1 MPSFVNPIH
10 TNANA
15 LNSGT
20 KNEVKDTKNAPKSAS
35 KDFNKILNQKISKDK
50 TAPKENPN
58 ALKATPK
65 DAKEDAKELEK
76 TPTPHH
82 QHAQN
87 LAKDQQAPT
96 LKDLLNHKKTTASH
110 EAQHETHEPTLK
122 DLLNHKKTTASHEA
136 QHETHE
142 MHETNPKTP
151 NETLNKNE
159 KKPNGVASNA
169 HQANLTNK
177 NPLTPTNHA
186 NNAIKNPTAP
196 THNAK
201 EPKTLKDI
209 HALSQKHDLNASN
222 IQVGTPLEK
231 KETPLNASDQLALKT
246 TQTSINHTL
255 AKNDSKNT
263 ANLSSV
269 LQSLEK
275 KESHNKERTT
285 PPSNE
290 KKTPPLRE
298 ALQMNAIKRDKT
310 LSKKKPEKTPTKT
323 QTTAATPENAPKI
336 PLKTPP
342 LMPLIG
348 ANPPNDNAPTPLEK
362 EEKAKEVSEN
372 KEKTKESNNSAQS
385 AQNAQASDKTSENK
399 SAAPKETIKHF
410 TQQLKQEIQEYKP
423 PMSRISMDLF
433 PKELGKVEVTI
444 QKVGKNLKVSV
455 ISHNNSLQ
463 TFLDNQQDLKNSL
476 NALGFE
482 GVDLSFSQ
490 DSSKEQPKEPLRE
503 PFKEQESTPLKEN
516 ALKSYQENT
525 DNENK
530 ETSMQIT
537 LYA

>member
-1 MPSFVNPIH
+1 MPSPINPIH
-10 TNANA
+10 TNASTNA
-15 LNSGT
+15 STLINSGA
-20 KNEVKDTKNAPKSAS
+20 KNEDTKNAPKSAS
-35 KDFNKILNQKISKDK
+35 KDFSKILNQKISKDK

-65 DAKEDAKELEK
+65 NSKENAKGDAKELEK
-76 TPTPHH
+76 TPTLQP
-82 QHAQN
+82 QHAQDF
-87 LAKDQQAPT
+87 AKDQQAPT
-96 LKDLLNHKKTTASH
+96 LKDWLNHQKTTASH
-110 EAQHETHEPTLK
+110 EAQHETHK
-122 DLLNHKKTTASHEA
+122 N
-136 QHETHE
+136 
-142 MHETNPKTP
+142 HETNPKTP

-159 KKPNGVASNA
+159 KKPNEVASSA
-169 HQANLTNK
+169 HQASLTNK

-186 NNAIKNPTAP
+186 NNANKNPTAP

-201 EPKTLKDI
+201 DPKTLKDI

-255 AKNDSKNT
+255 AKNDTKNT

-275 KESHNKERTT
+275 KESQNKERTT
-285 PPSNE
+285 PPHNE

-323 QTTAATPENAPKI
+323 QTTAPSATPENAPKI

-348 ANPPNDNAPTPLEK
+348 ANPPNNNAPTPLEK
-362 EEKAKEVSEN
+362 EEKTKEVSEN
-372 KEKTKESNNSAQS
+372 KEKTKESTNSAQS

>member
-1 MPSFVNPIH
+1 MPSPVNPIH

-15 LNSGT
+15 LNSGA
-20 KNEVKDTKNAPKSAS
+20 KNEVKDTKNAPKSTS
-35 KDFNKILNQKISKDK
+35 KDFSKILNQKISKDK

-58 ALKATPK
+58 ALKTTPK
-65 DAKEDAKELEK
+65 NSKEGAKEDAKTLEK
-76 TPTPHH
+76 TPTLHP

-87 LAKDQQAPT
+87 PAKDQQAPT
-96 LKDLLNHKKTTASH
+96 LKDWLNHQKTTAPH
-110 EAQHETHEPTLK
+110 ETQHETHEA
-122 DLLNHKKTTASHEA
+122 N
-136 QHETHE
+136 
-142 MHETNPKTP
+142 ETNPKTP
-151 NETLNKNE
+151 NETLNKNG

-169 HQANLTNK
+169 HQTSLTNK

-201 EPKTLKDI
+201 DPKTLKDI
-209 HALSQKHDLNASN
+209 QTLSQKHDLNANN
-222 IQVGTPLEK
+222 IQATTTPENK
-231 KETPLNASDQLALKT
+231 TPLNASDQLALKT

-255 AKNDSKNT
+255 AKNDAKNT

-275 KESHNKERTT
+275 KESPNKEHTT
-285 PPSNE
+285 PPNNE
-290 KKTPPLRE
+290 KKTPPLKE

-310 LSKKKPEKTPTKT
+310 LSKKKPEKTPTKA
-323 QTTAATPENAPKI
+323 QTTAPSIAPENAPKI

-348 ANPPNDNAPTPLEK
+348 ANPPLNDNAPTPLEK
-362 EEKAKEVSEN
+362 EEKTKEASDN
-372 KEKTKESNNSAQS
+372 KEKTKESSNS
-385 AQNAQASDKTSENK
+385 AQNAQNTQASDKTSENK
-399 SAAPKETIKHF
+399 STAPKETIKHF

-433 PKELGKVEVTI
+433 PKELGKVEVII

-490 DSSKEQPKEPLRE
+490 DSSKEQPKEQLRE
-503 PFKEQESTPLKEN
+503 LFKEQESTPLKEN

-525 DNENK
+525 DHENQ

-537 LYA
+537 LYAWF

>member
-1 MPSFVNPIH
+1 MPSPINPIH
-10 TNANA
+10 TNASANA
-15 LNSGT
+15 NANTSTLINSGA
-20 KNEVKDTKNAPKSAS
+20 KNEDTKNAPKSAS
-35 KDFNKILNQKISKDK
+35 KDFSKILNQKISKDK

-58 ALKATPK
+58 ALKATTK
-65 DAKEDAKELEK
+65 DAKEDAKALEK
-76 TPTPHH
+76 TPTLPY

-87 LAKDQQAPT
+87 PAKDQQAPT
-96 LKDLLNHKKTTASH
+96 LKDWLNHKKTTASH
-110 EAQHETHEPTLK
+110 EAQHE
-122 DLLNHKKTTASHEA
+122 N
-136 QHETHE
+136 
-142 MHETNPKTP
+142 HETNPKTP

-159 KKPNGVASNA
+159 KKPNGVTSND
-169 HQANLTNK
+169 HQTNLTNK

-186 NNAIKNPTAP
+186 NHAIKNPTAP

-201 EPKTLKDI
+201 ESKTLKDI
-209 HALSQKHDLNASN
+209 QTLSQKHDLNASN
-222 IQVGTPLEK
+222 IQATAPLEK
-231 KETPLNASDQLALKT
+231 KETPLNAGDQLALKT

-255 AKNDSKNT
+255 AKNDAKNT

-275 KESHNKERTT
+275 KDPHNKDHAT
-285 PPSNE
+285 PPNNE
-290 KKTPPLRE
+290 KKTPPLKE

-310 LSKKKPEKTPTKT
+310 LSKKKPEKTPTKA
-323 QTTAATPENAPKI
+323 QTTAPSIAPENAPKI

-348 ANPPNDNAPTPLEK
+348 ANPPPSDNAPTPLEK
-362 EEKAKEVSEN
+362 EETTKEASDN

-399 SAAPKETIKHF
+399 SVTPKETIKHF

-433 PKELGKVEVTI
+433 PKELGKVEVII

-490 DSSKEQPKEPLRE
+490 DSSKEQPKEPFKE
-503 PFKEQESTPLKEN
+503 PFKEQELTPLKEN

-525 DNENK
+525 DHENQ

>member
-1 MPSFVNPIH
+1 MPSPINPIH

-15 LNSGT
+15 NASTLINSGA
-20 KNEVKDTKNAPKSAS
+20 KNEDTKNAPKSAS
-35 KDFNKILNQKISKDK
+35 KDFSKILNQKISKDK

-65 DAKEDAKELEK
+65 DAKEGAKEDAKALEK
-76 TPTPHH
+76 TPTPHV
-82 QHAQN
+82 QTPKEI
-87 LAKDQQAPT
+87 AKNQQAPT

-110 EAQHETHEPTLK
+110 EAQHE
-122 DLLNHKKTTASHEA
+122 N
-136 QHETHE
+136 
-142 MHETNPKTP
+142 HETNPKTP

-159 KKPNGVASNA
+159 KKPNGVTSSA
-169 HQANLTNK
+169 HQTNLTHK
-177 NPLTPTNHA
+177 NPLTHANHA
-186 NNAIKNPTAP
+186 NNANKNPTTP

-201 EPKTLKDI
+201 ESKTLKDI
-209 HALSQKHDLNASN
+209 QTLSQKHDLNASN
-222 IQVGTPLEK
+222 IQVTAPLEK

-246 TQTSINHTL
+246 TQAPINHTL
-255 AKNDSKNT
+255 AKNDAKNT

-275 KESHNKERTT
+275 KDPHNKEHAT
-285 PPSNE
+285 PPNNE

-310 LSKKKPEKTPTKT
+310 LSKKKSEKTPTKA
-323 QTTAATPENAPKI
+323 QTTAPSIAPENAPKI

-348 ANPPNDNAPTPLEK
+348 ANPPNDNAPTLLEK
-362 EEKAKEVSEN
+362 EETTKEASDN

-385 AQNAQASDKTSENK
+385 AQNTQSSDKTSENK
-399 SAAPKETIKHF
+399 STAPKETIKHF

-433 PKELGKVEVTI
+433 PKELGKVEVVI

-490 DSSKEQPKEPLRE
+490 DSSKEQEKEPFKE
-503 PFKEQESTPLKEN
+503 PFKEQELTPLKEN

>member
-10 TNANA
+10 TNASTNANANTNA
-15 LNSGT
+15 LINSGA
-20 KNEVKDTKNAPKSAS
+20 KNEIKDTKNAPKSAS
-35 KDFNKILNQKISKDK
+35 KDFSKILNQKISKDK
-50 TAPKENPN
+50 TAPKENPS

-96 LKDLLNHKKTTASH
+96 LKDWLNHQKTTAKH
-110 EAQHETHEPTLK
+110 EAQHETHEA
-122 DLLNHKKTTASHEA
+122 N
-136 QHETHE
+136 
-142 MHETNPKTP
+142 ETNPKTP

-159 KKPNGVASNA
+159 KKPNEVTSNA
-169 HQANLTNK
+169 HQTNLPNK

-186 NNAIKNPTAP
+186 NNANTTQKPTTQ

-201 EPKTLKDI
+201 ESKTLKDI
-209 HALSQKHDLNASN
+209 QTLSQKHDLNASN
-222 IQVGTPLEK
+222 IQAATTPENK
-231 KETPLNASDQLALKT
+231 NPLNASDQLALKT
-246 TQTSINHTL
+246 TQTPINHTL
-255 AKNDSKNT
+255 AKNGTKNT

-275 KESHNKERTT
+275 KESHNKEHANPTN
-285 PPSNE
+285 NE

-323 QTTAATPENAPKI
+323 QTTAATPENALKI

-372 KEKTKESNNSAQS
+372 KEKTKESTNSAQS
-385 AQNAQASDKTSENK
+385 TQNAQASDKASENK

-490 DSSKEQPKEPLRE
+490 DSSKEQPKEQLRE

>member
-1 MPSFVNPIH
+1 MPSPINPIH

-15 LNSGT
+15 SALNSGA
-20 KNEVKDTKNAPKSAS
+20 KNEYTKNAPKSAS
-35 KDFNKILNQKISKDK
+35 KDFSKILNQKISKDK
-50 TAPKENPN
+50 TAPKENPS

-65 DAKEDAKELEK
+65 NAKEGAKELEK

-87 LAKDQQAPT
+87 LAKDQQVPT

-110 EAQHETHEPTLK
+110 EAQHEI
-122 DLLNHKKTTASHEA
+122 HKN
-136 QHETHE
+136 
-142 MHETNPKTP
+142 HETNPKTP

-159 KKPNGVASNA
+159 KKPNGVISNA
-169 HQANLTNK
+169 HQTNLPNK
-177 NPLTPTNHA
+177 NPLTPTNH
-186 NNAIKNPTAP
+186 AIKNPTAP

-209 HALSQKHDLNASN
+209 QTLSQKHDLNASN
-222 IQVGTPLEK
+222 IQATTPLEK
-231 KETPLNASDQLALKT
+231 KETPLRTSDQLALKT

-255 AKNDSKNT
+255 KKNDAKNT

-275 KESHNKERTT
+275 KESHNKERAT

-298 ALQMNAIKRDKT
+298 ALPMNAIKRDKT
-310 LSKKKPEKTPTKT
+310 LSKKKPEKTPIHAKA
-323 QTTAATPENAPKI
+323 QTTAPSIAPENAPKI

-348 ANPPNDNAPTPLEK
+348 ANPPNDNAPTLLEK
-362 EEKAKEVSEN
+362 EEKTKEASEN
-372 KEKTKESNNSAQS
+372 KEKAKESNNSAQS
-385 AQNAQASDKTSENK
+385 AQNAQSSDKASDK

-433 PKELGKVEVTI
+433 PKELGKVEVII

-476 NALGFE
+476 NALGFD

-490 DSSKEQPKEPLRE
+490 DSSKEQPKEQLRE
-503 PFKEQESTPLKEN
+503 SFKEQELTPLKEN

>member
-1 MPSFVNPIH
+1 MPSPINPIH

-15 LNSGT
+15 NTNALINSGA

-35 KDFNKILNQKISKDK
+35 KDFSKILNQKISKDK
-50 TAPKENPN
+50 TAPKENPS
-58 ALKATPK
+58 ALKAAPK

-96 LKDLLNHKKTTASH
+96 LKDLLNHKKTTVSH
-110 EAQHETHEPTLK
+110 EAQHEI
-122 DLLNHKKTTASHEA
+122 HKN
-136 QHETHE
+136 
-142 MHETNPKTP
+142 HETNPKTP

-159 KKPNGVASNA
+159 KKPNGVASSA

-186 NNAIKNPTAP
+186 IKNPTAP

-201 EPKTLKDI
+201 DPKTLKDI
-209 HALSQKHDLNASN
+209 HALSQKHDLNTSN

-275 KESHNKERTT
+275 KESQDKERAT

-323 QTTAATPENAPKI
+323 ETTTQAATPENAPKI

-362 EEKAKEVSEN
+362 EEKTKEVSEN
-372 KEKTKESNNSAQS
+372 KEKTKESTNSAQN
-385 AQNAQASDKTSENK
+385 AQNAQASDKASENK
-399 SAAPKETIKHF
+399 SVTPKETIKHF

-490 DSSKEQPKEPLRE
+490 DSSKEQPKEQLRE
-503 PFKEQESTPLKEN
+503 SFKEQESTPLKEN

>member
-1 MPSFVNPIH
+1 MPSPVNPIH
-10 TNANA
+10 TNASANA
-15 LNSGT
+15 STLINSGA
-20 KNEVKDTKNAPKSAS
+20 KNEGTKNAPKSAS
-35 KDFNKILNQKISKDK
+35 KDFSKILNQKISKDK

-65 DAKEDAKELEK
+65 NSKEGAKEDAKTLEK
-76 TPTPHH
+76 TPTLPH

-110 EAQHETHEPTLK
+110 EAQHETHE
-122 DLLNHKKTTASHEA
+122 N
-136 QHETHE
+136 
-142 MHETNPKTP
+142 HETNPKTP

-169 HQANLTNK
+169 HQTNLTNK

-186 NNAIKNPTAP
+186 NHAIKNPTAP

-209 HALSQKHDLNASN
+209 HVLSQKHDLNASN
-222 IQVGTPLEK
+222 IQVTTPLEK
-231 KETPLNASDQLALKT
+231 KETPLKASNQLALKT
-246 TQTSINHTL
+246 TQTPINHTL

-275 KESHNKERTT
+275 KESHNKEHAN
-285 PPSNE
+285 PPHNE
-290 KKTPPLRE
+290 KKTPPLKE
-298 ALQMNAIKRDKT
+298 ALPMNAIKRDKT
-310 LSKKKPEKTPTKT
+310 LSKKKSEKTPTKA
-323 QTTAATPENAPKI
+323 QTTAQAATPENAPKI

-348 ANPPNDNAPTPLEK
+348 ANPPSDNAPTPLEK
-362 EEKAKEVSEN
+362 EEKAKEASDN
-372 KEKTKESNNSAQS
+372 KEKTKESNNSTQS

-399 SAAPKETIKHF
+399 SVTPKETIKHF

-433 PKELGKVEVTI
+433 PKELGKVEVII

-503 PFKEQESTPLKEN
+503 LFKEQESSPLKEN

-525 DNENK
+525 DHENQ

>member
-1 MPSFVNPIH
+1 MPSPINPIH
-10 TNANA
+10 TNASA
-15 LNSGT
+15 LNSGA
-20 KNEVKDTKNAPKSAS
+20 KKEDTKNAPKSAS
-35 KDFNKILNQKISKDK
+35 KDFSKILNQKISKDK
-50 TAPKENPN
+50 TAPKESPDPN

-65 DAKEDAKELEK
+65 DAKEDAKALEK
-76 TPTPHH
+76 TPTLQPP
-82 QHAQN
+82 HAQN
-87 LAKDQQAPT
+87 LSKDQQAPT
-96 LKDLLNHKKTTASH
+96 LKDWLNHQKTTASH
-110 EAQHETHEPTLK
+110 EAQHETHET
-122 DLLNHKKTTASHEA
+122 N
-136 QHETHE
+136 
-142 MHETNPKTP
+142 ETNPKTP

-159 KKPNGVASNA
+159 KKPNGVTSNTHQTNLAS
-169 HQANLTNK
+169 K
-177 NPLTPTNHA
+177 NPITPNHA
-186 NNAIKNPTAP
+186 NNANKTLTTP

-201 EPKTLKDI
+201 ESKTLKDI
-209 HALSQKHDLNASN
+209 QTLSQKHDLNASN
-222 IQVGTPLEK
+222 IQAATTPENK
-231 KETPLNASDQLALKT
+231 NPLNASDHLALKT
-246 TQTSINHTL
+246 TQTPTNHTL
-255 AKNDSKNT
+255 AKNDAKNT

-275 KESHNKERTT
+275 KESHNKEHAN
-285 PPSNE
+285 PSHNE
-290 KKTPPLRE
+290 KKTPPLKE

-323 QTTAATPENAPKI
+323 QTTAPSIAPENAPKI

-348 ANPPNDNAPTPLEK
+348 ANPPPNDNIPTPLEK
-362 EEKAKEVSEN
+362 EETTKEVSDNKEKAKE
-372 KEKTKESNNSAQS
+372 TNNSAQS
-385 AQNAQASDKTSENK
+385 VQNAQASDKTSDNK
-399 SAAPKETIKHF
+399 SVTPKETIKHF

-433 PKELGKVEVTI
+433 PKELGKVEVII

-490 DSSKEQPKEPLRE
+490 DSSKEQPKEQLRE
-503 PFKEQESTPLKEN
+503 LFKEQESSPLKEN

-525 DNENK
+525 DHENQ

>member
-1 MPSFVNPIH
+1 MPSPVNPIH

-15 LNSGT
+15 LNSGA

-35 KDFNKILNQKISKDK
+35 KDFSKILNQKISKDK
-50 TAPKENPN
+50 TASKENPS
-58 ALKATPK
+58 ALKDAPK
-65 DAKEDAKELEK
+65 DAKALEK
-76 TPTPHH
+76 TPTPPH

-87 LAKDQQAPT
+87 PAKDQQAPT
-96 LKDLLNHKKTTASH
+96 LKDWLNHKTAPHKSQH
-110 EAQHETHEPTLK
+110 EAQHETHEI
-122 DLLNHKKTTASHEA
+122 
-136 QHETHE
+136 
-142 MHETNPKTP
+142 HETNPKTP

-159 KKPNGVASNA
+159 KKPNGVTSNA
-169 HQANLTNK
+169 HQANLTHK

-186 NNAIKNPTAP
+186 NNAIKTPTTP
-196 THNAK
+196 THSAK

-209 HALSQKHDLNASN
+209 QTLSQKHDLNASN
-222 IQVGTPLEK
+222 IQATAPLEK

-255 AKNDSKNT
+255 AKNDAKNT

-275 KESHNKERTT
+275 KESHNKEHAT

-298 ALQMNAIKRDKT
+298 ALPMNAIKRDKT

-323 QTTAATPENAPKI
+323 QTTAQATTPENAPKI

-348 ANPPNDNAPTPLEK
+348 ANPPNDNAPTLLEK
-362 EEKAKEVSEN
+362 EEKTKEVSDN
-372 KEKTKESNNSAQS
+372 KEKTKESTNSAQS
-385 AQNAQASDKTSENK
+385 AQNAQASDKASENK
-399 SAAPKETIKHF
+399 SVTPKETIKHF

-433 PKELGKVEVTI
+433 PKELGKVEVII

-503 PFKEQESTPLKEN
+503 PFKEQELTPLKEN

-525 DNENK
+525 DNENQ

>member
-1 MPSFVNPIH
+1 MPSPINPIH
-10 TNANA
+10 TNASANA
-15 LNSGT
+15 LNGGA
-20 KNEVKDTKNAPKSAS
+20 KNEDTKNAPKSAS
-35 KDFNKILNQKISKDK
+35 KNFSKILNQKISKDK
-50 TAPKENPN
+50 TAPKENPS

-65 DAKEDAKELEK
+65 DAKEDAKALEK
-76 TPTPHH
+76 TPTPHP

-110 EAQHETHEPTLK
+110 EAQNETHK
-122 DLLNHKKTTASHEA
+122 N
-136 QHETHE
+136 
-142 MHETNPKTP
+142 HETNPKTP

-159 KKPNGVASNA
+159 KKPNGVASSA
-169 HQANLTNK
+169 HQANLTHK
-177 NPLTPTNHA
+177 NPLTPTNHT
-186 NNAIKNPTAP
+186 IKNPTAP

-201 EPKTLKDI
+201 DPKTLKDI
-209 HALSQKHDLNASN
+209 QTLSQKHDLNASN

-231 KETPLNASDQLALKT
+231 KETPLNTSDQLALKT

-255 AKNDSKNT
+255 AKNDAKNT

-275 KESHNKERTT
+275 KESHNKEHAT

-310 LSKKKPEKTPTKT
+310 LSKKKPEKTPIHAKT
-323 QTTAATPENAPKI
+323 QTTSPSATPKNAPKI
-336 PLKTPP
+336 LLKTPP

-362 EEKAKEVSEN
+362 EEKTKEASEN
-372 KEKTKESNNSAQS
+372 KEKTKESTNSTQN

-399 SAAPKETIKHF
+399 SATPKETIKHF

-433 PKELGKVEVTI
+433 PKELGKVEVII

-503 PFKEQESTPLKEN
+503 PFKEQELTPLKEN

-525 DNENK
+525 DNENQ
-530 ETSMQIT
+530 ETIMQIT

>member
-1 MPSFVNPIH
+1 MPSPVNPIH

-15 LNSGT
+15 LNSGA
-20 KNEVKDTKNAPKSAS
+20 KKEDTKNAPKSAS
-35 KDFNKILNQKISKDK
+35 KDFSKILNQKISKDK

-65 DAKEDAKELEK
+65 NSKEGAKEDAKKLEK
-76 TPTPHH
+76 TPTLQP

-87 LAKDQQAPT
+87 PAKDQQAPT
-96 LKDLLNHKKTTASH
+96 LKDWLNHKKTTAPH
-110 EAQHETHEPTLK
+110 ETQHETHEA
-122 DLLNHKKTTASHEA
+122 N
-136 QHETHE
+136 
-142 MHETNPKTP
+142 ETNPKTP

-159 KKPNGVASNA
+159 KKPNGVTSNDHQTNLAS
-169 HQANLTNK
+169 K
-177 NPLTPTNHA
+177 NPLTPTNHTLA
-186 NNAIKNPTAP
+186 KNDAKNTTTP

-201 EPKTLKDI
+201 DPKTLKDI
-209 HALSQKHDLNASN
+209 QTLSQKHDLNASN
-222 IQVGTPLEK
+222 IQATTTPENK
-231 KETPLNASDQLALKT
+231 TPLNASDHLALKT
-246 TQTSINHTL
+246 TQVPINHTL
-255 AKNDSKNT
+255 AKNDAKNT

-275 KESHNKERTT
+275 KDPLSKEHTT
-285 PPSNE
+285 PQNNE
-290 KKTPPLRE
+290 KKTPPLKE

-310 LSKKKPEKTPTKT
+310 LSKKKSEKTPTKA
-323 QTTAATPENAPKI
+323 QTTAPSATPENAPKI

-348 ANPPNDNAPTPLEK
+348 ANPPNDNPPTPLEK
-362 EEKAKEVSEN
+362 EETTKEASDN
-372 KEKTKESNNSAQS
+372 KEKTKETSNSAQS
-385 AQNAQASDKTSENK
+385 AQNTQASDKTSENK
-399 SAAPKETIKHF
+399 SVTPKETIKHF

-433 PKELGKVEVTI
+433 PKELGKVEVII

-490 DSSKEQPKEPLRE
+490 DSSKEQPKEQLRE
-503 PFKEQESTPLKEN
+503 LFKEQESSPLKEN

-525 DNENK
+525 DHENK

>member
-1 MPSFVNPIH
+1 MPSPVNPIH

-15 LNSGT
+15 LNSGA
-20 KNEVKDTKNAPKSAS
+20 KNEVKDAKNAPKSAS
-35 KDFNKILNQKISKDK
+35 KDFSKILNQKISKDK

-65 DAKEDAKELEK
+65 NSKEGAKEDAKTLK
-76 TPTPHH
+76 TPTLPH

-87 LAKDQQAPT
+87 PAKDQQAPT
-96 LKDLLNHKKTTASH
+96 LKDWLNHQKTTAPH
-110 EAQHETHEPTLK
+110 ETQHETHEA
-122 DLLNHKKTTASHEA
+122 N
-136 QHETHE
+136 
-142 MHETNPKTP
+142 ETNPKTP

-159 KKPNGVASNA
+159 KKPNEVTSNA
-169 HQANLTNK
+169 HQTNLTNK

-196 THNAK
+196 TDTKK

-209 HALSQKHDLNASN
+209 QTLSQKHDLNASN
-222 IQVGTPLEK
+222 IQAATTPENK
-231 KETPLNASDQLALKT
+231 TPLNASDHLALKT
-246 TQTSINHTL
+246 TQTPTNHTL
-255 AKNDSKNT
+255 AKNDAKNT

-275 KESHNKERTT
+275 KESHNKEHAN
-285 PPSNE
+285 PLNNE
-290 KKTPPLRE
+290 KKTPPLKE

-310 LSKKKPEKTPTKT
+310 LSKKKSEKTPIHAKA
-323 QTTAATPENAPKI
+323 QTTAPSITPENAPKI

-348 ANPPNDNAPTPLEK
+348 ANPPPNDNIPTPLEK
-362 EEKAKEVSEN
+362 EEKTKEISDN
-372 KEKTKESNNSAQS
+372 KEKTKESSNSAQS
-385 AQNAQASDKTSENK
+385 TQNAQASDKTSENK
-399 SAAPKETIKHF
+399 SVTPKETIKHF

-433 PKELGKVEVTI
+433 PKELGKVEVII

-490 DSSKEQPKEPLRE
+490 DSSKEQPKEQLRE
-503 PFKEQESTPLKEN
+503 LFKEQELTSLKEN

-525 DNENK
+525 DNEHK

>member
-1 MPSFVNPIH
+1 MPSPINPIH
-10 TNANA
+10 TNASANA
-15 LNSGT
+15 NASINSGA
-20 KNEVKDTKNAPKSAS
+20 KNEDTKNPPKSAS
-35 KDFNKILNQKISKDK
+35 KDFSKILNQKISKDK
-50 TAPKENPN
+50 TAPKENPS

-65 DAKEDAKELEK
+65 DAKEGAKENAKELEK
-76 TPTPHH
+76 TPTLQP

-110 EAQHETHEPTLK
+110 EAQHEI
-122 DLLNHKKTTASHEA
+122 HKN
-136 QHETHE
+136 
-142 MHETNPKTP
+142 HETNPKTP

-159 KKPNGVASNA
+159 KKPNGVISSA
-169 HQANLTNK
+169 HQTSLTNK
-177 NPLTPTNHA
+177 NPLPPTNHT

-201 EPKTLKDI
+201 DPKTLKDI
-209 HALSQKHDLNASN
+209 QTLSQKHDLNASN
-222 IQVGTPLEK
+222 IQATTPLEK
-231 KETPLNASDQLALKT
+231 KETPLNASDQLVLKT
-246 TQTSINHTL
+246 TQTPINHTL
-255 AKNDSKNT
+255 KKNDAKNT

-275 KESHNKERTT
+275 KESHHKEHAT

-323 QTTAATPENAPKI
+323 QTTAQAVTPENPPKI

-348 ANPPNDNAPTPLEK
+348 ANPPNDNAPTLLEK
-362 EEKAKEVSEN
+362 EEKTKEASEN
-372 KEKTKESNNSAQS
+372 KEKTKESTNSTQS
-385 AQNAQASDKTSENK
+385 AQNAQSSDKTSENK

-423 PMSRISMDLF
+423 PTSRISMDLF

-476 NALGFE
+476 NALGFD

-490 DSSKEQPKEPLRE
+490 DSSKEQPKEQLRE
-503 PFKEQESTPLKEN
+503 PFKEQELTPLKEN

-525 DNENK
+525 DNENQ

>member
-1 MPSFVNPIH
+1 MPSPVNPLH

-15 LNSGT
+15 LNSGV
-20 KNEVKDTKNAPKSAS
+20 KNEVKDAKNAPKSAS
-35 KDFNKILNQKISKDK
+35 KDFSKILNQKISKDK
-50 TAPKENPN
+50 TAPKESPNPN
-58 ALKATPK
+58 ALKATPQ
-65 DAKEDAKELEK
+65 DAKENAKALEK
-76 TPTPHH
+76 TPTLPH
-82 QHAQN
+82 QHAQK

-110 EAQHETHEPTLK
+110 EAQHETH
-122 DLLNHKKTTASHEA
+122 DI
-136 QHETHE
+136 
-142 MHETNPKTP
+142 HETNPKTP
-151 NETLNKNE
+151 NETLSKNE
-159 KKPNGVASNA
+159 KKPNEVASNA
-169 HQANLTNK
+169 HQTNLPNK
-177 NPLTPTNHA
+177 NPITPNHA
-186 NNAIKNPTAP
+186 NNANKTPTTP

-209 HALSQKHDLNASN
+209 QTLSQKHDLNASN
-222 IQVGTPLEK
+222 IQAATTPENK
-231 KETPLNASDQLALKT
+231 NPLNASDQLALKT
-246 TQTSINHTL
+246 TQTPTNHTL
-255 AKNDSKNT
+255 AKNDAKNT

-269 LQSLEK
+269 LQSLE
-275 KESHNKERTT
+275 NKEPQNKEHAN
-285 PPSNE
+285 PPNNE
-290 KKTPPLRE
+290 KKTPPLKE

-310 LSKKKPEKTPTKT
+310 LSKKKSEKTPTKA
-323 QTTAATPENAPKI
+323 QTTAPSIAPENAPKI
-336 PLKTPP
+336 PFKTPP

-348 ANPPNDNAPTPLEK
+348 ANPPPNDNTPTLLEK
-362 EEKAKEVSEN
+362 EETTKEASDN
-372 KEKTKESNNSAQS
+372 KEKTKETNNSAQN
-385 AQNAQASDKTSENK
+385 AQNTQASDKTSENK
-399 SAAPKETIKHF
+399 SIAPKETIKHF

-423 PMSRISMDLF
+423 PMSKISMDLF

-490 DSSKEQPKEPLRE
+490 DSSKEQQAPKDQPKE
-503 PFKEQESTPLKEN
+503 PFKEQELTPLKEN

-525 DNENK
+525 DHENQ

>member
-1 MPSFVNPIH
+1 MPSLVNPIH

-15 LNSGT
+15 LNGGA

-35 KDFNKILNQKISKDK
+35 KDFSKILNQKISKDK

-58 ALKATPK
+58 ALKATPQ
-65 DAKEDAKELEK
+65 DAKENAKENAKKLEK
-76 TPTPHH
+76 TPTLPH

-96 LKDLLNHKKTTASH
+96 LKDWLNHQKTTASH
-110 EAQHETHEPTLK
+110 EVQHEK
-122 DLLNHKKTTASHEA
+122 N
-136 QHETHE
+136 
-142 MHETNPKTP
+142 HETNPKTP

-159 KKPNGVASNA
+159 KKPNGVTSNA
-169 HQANLTNK
+169 HQTNLTNK

-186 NNAIKNPTAP
+186 NNAIKNPTTP

-209 HALSQKHDLNASN
+209 QALSQKHDLNASN
-222 IQVGTPLEK
+222 IQAATTPENK
-231 KETPLNASDQLALKT
+231 TPLNASDHLTLKT
-246 TQTSINHTL
+246 TQTPTNHTL
-255 AKNDSKNT
+255 AKNDAKNT

-275 KESHNKERTT
+275 KEPQNKEHAT
-285 PPSNE
+285 PQNNE
-290 KKTPPLRE
+290 KKTPPLKE

-323 QTTAATPENAPKI
+323 QTTAPSIAPENAPKI
-336 PLKTPP
+336 SLKTPP

-348 ANPPNDNAPTPLEK
+348 ANPPDNIPTPLEK
-362 EEKAKEVSEN
+362 EETAKEASDN
-372 KEKTKESNNSAQS
+372 KEKTKETSNSAQS

-399 SAAPKETIKHF
+399 STAPKETIKHF

-433 PKELGKVEVTI
+433 PKELGKVEVII

-490 DSSKEQPKEPLRE
+490 DSSKEQPKEQLRE
-503 PFKEQESTPLKEN
+503 LFKEQESTPLKEN

-525 DNENK
+525 DNDNK

>member
-1 MPSFVNPIH
+1 MPSPINPIH
-10 TNANA
+10 TNASANA
-15 LNSGT
+15 SANANANASTLINSGA
-20 KNEVKDTKNAPKSAS
+20 KNEDTKNAPKSAS
-35 KDFNKILNQKISKDK
+35 KDFSKILNQKISKDK

-58 ALKATPK
+58 ALKATPQ
-65 DAKEDAKELEK
+65 DAKENAKTLEK
-76 TPTPHH
+76 TPTP
-82 QHAQN
+82 QPPHAQN
-87 LAKDQQAPT
+87 PAKDQQAPT
-96 LKDLLNHKKTTASH
+96 LKDWLNLKTTAPH
-110 EAQHETHEPTLK
+110 ETQHETHEA
-122 DLLNHKKTTASHEA
+122 N
-136 QHETHE
+136 
-142 MHETNPKTP
+142 ETNPKTP

-159 KKPNGVASNA
+159 KKPNEVISNA
-169 HQANLTNK
+169 HQTNLTNK
-177 NPLTPTNHA
+177 NPITPTNHA
-186 NNAIKNPTAP
+186 NNANKNPTAP

-201 EPKTLKDI
+201 ESKTLKDI
-209 HALSQKHDLNASN
+209 QTLSQKHDLNASN
-222 IQVGTPLEK
+222 IQATTTPENK
-231 KETPLNASDQLALKT
+231 TPLNASDHLALKT
-246 TQTSINHTL
+246 TQTPTNHTL
-255 AKNDSKNT
+255 AKNDAKNT

-275 KESHNKERTT
+275 KDPHNKERTT
-285 PPSNE
+285 PSHNE
-290 KKTPPLRE
+290 KKTPPLKE

-310 LSKKKPEKTPTKT
+310 LSKKKSEKTPTKA
-323 QTTAATPENAPKI
+323 QTTAQAATPENAPKI

-348 ANPPNDNAPTPLEK
+348 ANPPNDNIPTPLEK
-362 EEKAKEVSEN
+362 EETTKEASDN
-372 KEKTKESNNSAQS
+372 KEKTKETSNSAQS

-399 SAAPKETIKHF
+399 STAPKETIKHF

-433 PKELGKVEVTI
+433 PKELGKVEVII

-490 DSSKEQPKEPLRE
+490 DSSKEQPKEQLRE
-503 PFKEQESTPLKEN
+503 LFKEQESSPLKEN

>member
-1 MPSFVNPIH
+1 MPSPINPIH
-10 TNANA
+10 TNASANANA
-15 LNSGT
+15 LNGGA

-35 KDFNKILNQKISKDK
+35 KDFSKILNQKISKDK
-50 TAPKENPN
+50 TAPKEDPN

-65 DAKEDAKELEK
+65 DAKENAKALEK
-76 TPTPHH
+76 TPTLPH

-87 LAKDQQAPT
+87 PAKDQQAPT
-96 LKDLLNHKKTTASH
+96 LKDWLNHQKTTASH
-110 EAQHETHEPTLK
+110 ETQHETHE
-122 DLLNHKKTTASHEA
+122 
-136 QHETHE
+136 
-142 MHETNPKTP
+142 HETNPKTP

-159 KKPNGVASNA
+159 KKPNEALSNA
-169 HQANLTNK
+169 HQTNLPNK
-177 NPLTPTNHA
+177 NPITPTNRA
-186 NNAIKNPTAP
+186 NNANKTPTTP

-201 EPKTLKDI
+201 DPKTLKDI
-209 HALSQKHDLNASN
+209 QTLSQKHDLNANN
-222 IQVGTPLEK
+222 IQAATTPENK
-231 KETPLNASDQLALKT
+231 NPLNASDQLALKT
-246 TQTSINHTL
+246 TQTPTNHTL
-255 AKNDSKNT
+255 AKNDAKNT

-275 KESHNKERTT
+275 KEAQNKEHAN
-285 PPSNE
+285 PQNNE
-290 KKTPPLRE
+290 KKTPPLKE

-310 LSKKKPEKTPTKT
+310 LSKKKPEKTPIHAKT
-323 QTTAATPENAPKI
+323 QTTAPSATPENAPKI

-348 ANPPNDNAPTPLEK
+348 ANPPPNDNIPTPLEK
-362 EEKAKEVSEN
+362 EEKTKEASDN
-372 KEKTKESNNSAQS
+372 KEKTKESSNSAQS
-385 AQNAQASDKTSENK
+385 AQNTQASDKTSDNK
-399 SAAPKETIKHF
+399 SIAPKETIKHF

-433 PKELGKVEVTI
+433 PKELGKVEIII

-490 DSSKEQPKEPLRE
+490 DSSKEQPKEQLRE
-503 PFKEQESTPLKEN
+503 LFKEQESTPLKEN

-525 DNENK
+525 DHENQ

>member
-1 MPSFVNPIH
+1 MPSPVNPIH

-15 LNSGT
+15 LNSGA
-20 KNEVKDTKNAPKSAS
+20 KNEGTKNAPKNAS
-35 KDFNKILNQKISKDK
+35 KDFSKILNQKISKDK
-50 TAPKENPN
+50 TTPKESPNPN
-58 ALKATPK
+58 ALKATPQ
-65 DAKEDAKELEK
+65 DAKENAKALEK
-76 TPTPHH
+76 TLPH

-110 EAQHETHEPTLK
+110 EAQHETHEI
-122 DLLNHKKTTASHEA
+122 
-136 QHETHE
+136 
-142 MHETNPKTP
+142 HETNPKTP

-159 KKPNGVASNA
+159 KKPNGVTSNA
-169 HQANLTNK
+169 HQENSTHK

-186 NNAIKNPTAP
+186 NHANKNPTTP

-209 HALSQKHDLNASN
+209 QTLSQKHDLNANN
-222 IQVGTPLEK
+222 IQATTPLEK

-246 TQTSINHTL
+246 TQTPINHTL
-255 AKNDSKNT
+255 AKNDAKNT

-275 KESHNKERTT
+275 KDPHNKERAT
-285 PPSNE
+285 PPNNE
-290 KKTPPLRE
+290 KKTPPLKE
-298 ALQMNAIKRDKT
+298 ALPMNAIKRDKT
-310 LSKKKPEKTPTKT
+310 LSKKKSEKTPTKA
-323 QTTAATPENAPKI
+323 QTTAPSIAPENAPKI

-348 ANPPNDNAPTPLEK
+348 ANPPNDNSPTPLEK
-362 EEKAKEVSEN
+362 EEKTQEISEN
-372 KEKTKESNNSAQS
+372 KEKTKEASNSAQS

-399 SAAPKETIKHF
+399 STTPKETIKHF

-433 PKELGKVEVTI
+433 PKELGKVEVVI

-490 DSSKEQPKEPLRE
+490 DSSKEQEKEPFKE
-503 PFKEQESTPLKEN
+503 PFKEQELTPLKEN

-525 DNENK
+525 DHENQ

>member
-1 MPSFVNPIH
+1 MPSPINPIH

-15 LNSGT
+15 NALNSGA

-35 KDFNKILNQKISKDK
+35 KDFSKILNQKISKDK
-50 TAPKENPN
+50 TAPKENP
-58 ALKATPK
+58 LKATPK
-65 DAKEDAKELEK
+65 DTKENAKKDAKALEK
-76 TPTPHH
+76 TPTLQP

-87 LAKDQQAPT
+87 LAKNQQAPT
-96 LKDLLNHKKTTASH
+96 LKDLLNHKKTAISH
-110 EAQHETHEPTLK
+110 ESQRETHE
-122 DLLNHKKTTASHEA
+122 N
-136 QHETHE
+136 
-142 MHETNPKTP
+142 HETNPKTP

-159 KKPNGVASNA
+159 KKPNGVTSNA
-169 HQANLTNK
+169 HQTNLASK
-177 NPLTPTNHA
+177 NPITPNHA
-186 NNAIKNPTAP
+186 NNAIKTPLTP

-201 EPKTLKDI
+201 DPKTLKDI
-209 HALSQKHDLNASN
+209 QTLSQKHDLNASN
-222 IQVGTPLEK
+222 IQVVAPLEK
-231 KETPLNASDQLALKT
+231 KETPLNANDQLALKT
-246 TQTSINHTL
+246 TQTRINHAL
-255 AKNDSKNT
+255 AKNDAKNT

-275 KESHNKERTT
+275 KEPHNKERTT

-310 LSKKKPEKTPTKT
+310 LSKKKSEKTQTKT
-323 QTTAATPENAPKI
+323 QTTAPSIVPENAPKI

-342 LMPLIG
+342 LMPLTG
-348 ANPPNDNAPTPLEK
+348 ANPPPNDNIPTPPEK
-362 EEKAKEVSEN
+362 EETTKEVSDN
-372 KEKTKESNNSAQS
+372 KEKTKETSSSAQS
-385 AQNAQASDKTSENK
+385 TQNTQASDKTSDNK
-399 SAAPKETIKHF
+399 SIAPKETIKHF

-433 PKELGKVEVTI
+433 PKELGKVEVII

-482 GVDLSFSQ
+482 RVDLSFSQ
-490 DSSKEQPKEPLRE
+490 DSSKEQPKEQLRE
-503 PFKEQESTPLKEN
+503 LFKEQESNPLKEN

-525 DNENK
+525 DHENQ

>member
-1 MPSFVNPIH
+1 MPSPVNPIH

-15 LNSGT
+15 LNSGA
-20 KNEVKDTKNAPKSAS
+20 KNEVKDAKNAPKTAS
-35 KDFNKILNQKISKDK
+35 KDFSKILNQKISKDK

-65 DAKEDAKELEK
+65 NAKEDAKTLEK
-76 TPTPHH
+76 TPTLPH

-96 LKDLLNHKKTTASH
+96 LKDWLSHKKTTASH
-110 EAQHETHEPTLK
+110 EAQHETHE
-122 DLLNHKKTTASHEA
+122 
-136 QHETHE
+136 
-142 MHETNPKTP
+142 HETNPKTP

-159 KKPNGVASNA
+159 KKPNGVTSNA
-169 HQANLTNK
+169 HQANLPNK
-177 NPLTPTNHA
+177 NPITPTNRA
-186 NNAIKNPTAP
+186 NNAIKTSTTP

-201 EPKTLKDI
+201 DPKTLKDI
-209 HALSQKHDLNASN
+209 QTLSQKHDLNASN
-222 IQVGTPLEK
+222 IQATTTPENK
-231 KETPLNASDQLALKT
+231 NPLNASDQLALKT
-246 TQTSINHTL
+246 TQTPTNHTL
-255 AKNDSKNT
+255 AKNDAKNT

-275 KESHNKERTT
+275 KESPNKEHAT
-285 PPSNE
+285 PSHNE
-290 KKTPPLRE
+290 KKTPPLKE

-310 LSKKKPEKTPTKT
+310 LSKKKSEKTPTKA
-323 QTTAATPENAPKI
+323 QTTAPSIAPENALKI

-348 ANPPNDNAPTPLEK
+348 ANPPNDNIPTPLEK
-362 EEKAKEVSEN
+362 EETTKEASDN
-372 KEKTKESNNSAQS
+372 KEKTKETNNSAQS
-385 AQNAQASDKTSENK
+385 AQNTQASDKTSDNK
-399 SAAPKETIKHF
+399 SIAPKETIKHF

-433 PKELGKVEVTI
+433 PKELGKVEVII

-490 DSSKEQPKEPLRE
+490 DSSKEQPKEQLRE
-503 PFKEQESTPLKEN
+503 LFKEQELPPLKEN

-525 DNENK
+525 DHENK

>member
-1 MPSFVNPIH
+1 MPSPINPIH
-10 TNANA
+10 TNASANA
-15 LNSGT
+15 NANASTLINSGA
-20 KNEVKDTKNAPKSAS
+20 KNGVKDTKNAPKSAS

-50 TAPKENPN
+50 TAPKENSS

-65 DAKEDAKELEK
+65 DTKEDAKGLEK

-87 LAKDQQAPT
+87 FAKDQQAPT

-110 EAQHETHEPTLK
+110 ETHK
-122 DLLNHKKTTASHEA
+122 N
-136 QHETHE
+136 
-142 MHETNPKTP
+142 HETNPKTP

-159 KKPNGVASNA
+159 KKPNEVTSGA
-169 HQANLTNK
+169 HQTNLTNK

-186 NNAIKNPTAP
+186 NHAIKNPTAP
-196 THNAK
+196 TDTKK

-222 IQVGTPLEK
+222 IQVSAPLEK
-231 KETPLNASDQLALKT
+231 KETPLKASDQLALKT

-275 KESHNKERTT
+275 KEPHNKERAT

-310 LSKKKPEKTPTKT
+310 LSKKKPEKTSTKT
-323 QTTAATPENAPKI
+323 QTTAQAVTPENAPKV

-348 ANPPNDNAPTPLEK
+348 ANLPNDNAPTPLEK

-372 KEKTKESNNSAQS
+372 KEKTKESTNSAQNV
-385 AQNAQASDKTSENK
+385 QNTKASDKTSENK
-399 SAAPKETIKHF
+399 STAPKETIKHF

-490 DSSKEQPKEPLRE
+490 DSSKEQPKEQLRE
-503 PFKEQESTPLKEN
+503 PFKEQELTPLKEN

>member
-1 MPSFVNPIH
+1 MPSPINPIH
-10 TNANA
+10 TNASA
-15 LNSGT
+15 LNSGA
-20 KNEVKDTKNAPKSAS
+20 KNEGTKNAPKSAS
-35 KDFNKILNQKISKDK
+35 KDFSKILNQKISKDK

-65 DAKEDAKELEK
+65 DAKEDAKTLEK
-76 TPTPHH
+76 TLPH
-82 QHAQN
+82 QHSQN

-96 LKDLLNHKKTTASH
+96 LKDWLNHKKTTAPH
-110 EAQHETHEPTLK
+110 EAQHE
-122 DLLNHKKTTASHEA
+122 N
-136 QHETHE
+136 
-142 MHETNPKTP
+142 HETNPKTP

-159 KKPNGVASNA
+159 KKSNGVTSNA
-169 HQANLTNK
+169 HQTNLTNK
-177 NPLTPTNHA
+177 NPITPTNRA

-201 EPKTLKDI
+201 ESKTLKDI
-209 HALSQKHDLNASN
+209 QVLSQKHDLNASN
-222 IQVGTPLEK
+222 IQAATTPENK
-231 KETPLNASDQLALKT
+231 TPLNASDQIALKT
-246 TQTSINHTL
+246 TPKNPTTNPTTI
-255 AKNDSKNT
+255 KNDAKNT

-275 KESHNKERTT
+275 KDPHNKEHAT
-285 PPSNE
+285 PPNNE
-290 KKTPPLRE
+290 KKTPPLKE

-323 QTTAATPENAPKI
+323 QTTAPTPENAPKI

-348 ANPPNDNAPTPLEK
+348 ANPPPNDNIPTPLEK
-362 EEKAKEVSEN
+362 EEKTQEISEN
-372 KEKTKESNNSAQS
+372 KEKTKETSNSTQS
-385 AQNAQASDKTSENK
+385 AQNTQASDKTSENK
-399 SAAPKETIKHF
+399 SITPKETIKHF

-423 PMSRISMDLF
+423 PMSKISMDLF
-433 PKELGKVEVTI
+433 PKELGKVEVII

-503 PFKEQESTPLKEN
+503 LFKEQESSPLKEN

-525 DNENK
+525 DHENQ

>member
-1 MPSFVNPIH
+1 MPSLVNPIH
-10 TNANA
+10 INANA
-15 LNSGT
+15 LNGGA
-20 KNEVKDTKNAPKSAS
+20 KNEVKDAKNAPKSTS
-35 KDFNKILNQKISKDK
+35 KDFSKILNQKISKDK
-50 TAPKENPN
+50 TAPKESPN
-58 ALKATPK
+58 HSALKATPK
-65 DAKEDAKELEK
+65 DAKALEK

-82 QHAQN
+82 QHAKD

-96 LKDLLNHKKTTASH
+96 LKDWLNHQKTTASH
-110 EAQHETHEPTLK
+110 EAQHE
-122 DLLNHKKTTASHEA
+122 N
-136 QHETHE
+136 
-142 MHETNPKTP
+142 HETNPKTP
-151 NETLNKNE
+151 NETLDKNE
-159 KKPNGVASNA
+159 KKPNGVTSNA
-169 HQANLTNK
+169 HQTNLTNK

-186 NNAIKNPTAP
+186 NNAIKNPTTP

-201 EPKTLKDI
+201 DPKTLKDI
-209 HALSQKHDLNASN
+209 QTLSQKHDLNASN
-222 IQVGTPLEK
+222 IQATTTPENK
-231 KETPLNASDQLALKT
+231 TPLNASDQFALKT
-246 TQTSINHTL
+246 TQTPINNTL
-255 AKNDSKNT
+255 AKNDAKNT

-275 KESHNKERTT
+275 KESHNKEHTT
-285 PPSNE
+285 PPNNE
-290 KKTPPLRE
+290 KKTPPLKE

-310 LSKKKPEKTPTKT
+310 LSKKKSEKTPTKA
-323 QTTAATPENAPKI
+323 QTTAPSIAPENAPKI

-348 ANPPNDNAPTPLEK
+348 ANPPNDNIPTPLEK
-362 EEKAKEVSEN
+362 EETTKEASDN
-372 KEKTKESNNSAQS
+372 KEKTKESSNSAQS

-399 SAAPKETIKHF
+399 STAPKETIKHF

-433 PKELGKVEVTI
+433 PKELGKVEVVI

-490 DSSKEQPKEPLRE
+490 DSSKEQPKEQLRE
-503 PFKEQESTPLKEN
+503 LFKEQESSPLKEN

-525 DNENK
+525 DHEHK

>member
-1 MPSFVNPIH
+1 MPSPINPIH
-10 TNANA
+10 TNASANA
-15 LNSGT
+15 NANASTLINSGA
-20 KNEVKDTKNAPKSAS
+20 KNEDTKNAPKSAS
-35 KDFNKILNQKISKDK
+35 KDFSKILNQKISKDK
-50 TAPKENPN
+50 TATKENPN

-65 DAKEDAKELEK
+65 DAKEGAKEDAKKLEK
-76 TPTPHH
+76 TPTLQP

-87 LAKDQQAPT
+87 PAKDQQAPT
-96 LKDLLNHKKTTASH
+96 LKDWLNHKKTTASH
-110 EAQHETHEPTLK
+110 EAQHEK
-122 DLLNHKKTTASHEA
+122 N
-136 QHETHE
+136 
-142 MHETNPKTP
+142 HETNPKTP

-159 KKPNGVASNA
+159 KKSNGVTSNA
-169 HQANLTNK
+169 HQTNLPNK
-177 NPLTPTNHA
+177 NPITPTNHA
-186 NNAIKNPTAP
+186 NNAIKNPTTP

-201 EPKTLKDI
+201 EPKTIKDI
-209 HALSQKHDLNASN
+209 QTLSQKHDLNASN
-222 IQVGTPLEK
+222 IQATTTPENK
-231 KETPLNASDQLALKT
+231 TPLNASDHLALKT

-255 AKNDSKNT
+255 AKNDAKNT

-275 KESHNKERTT
+275 KDPHNKERAT
-285 PPSNE
+285 PPNNE
-290 KKTPPLRE
+290 KKTPPLKE
-298 ALQMNAIKRDKT
+298 ALPMNAIKRDKT
-310 LSKKKPEKTPTKT
+310 LSKKKSEKTPTKA
-323 QTTAATPENAPKI
+323 QTTISSATPENAPKI

-348 ANPPNDNAPTPLEK
+348 ANPPNDNPPTLLEK
-362 EEKAKEVSEN
+362 EEKTQEASDN
-372 KEKTKESNNSAQS
+372 KEKAKETSNSAQS
-385 AQNAQASDKTSENK
+385 AQNAQSSDKTSENK
-399 SAAPKETIKHF
+399 SVTPKETIKHF

-433 PKELGKVEVTI
+433 PKELGKVEVVI

-490 DSSKEQPKEPLRE
+490 DSSKEQEKE
-503 PFKEQESTPLKEN
+503 PFKELFKEQELTPLKEN

-525 DNENK
+525 DHENQ

>member
-1 MPSFVNPIH
+1 MPSPVNPIH

-15 LNSGT
+15 LNSGA
-20 KNEVKDTKNAPKSAS
+20 KNEVKDAKNAPKSAS
-35 KDFNKILNQKISKDK
+35 KDFSKILNQKISKDK
-50 TAPKENPN
+50 TAPKESPNPN

-65 DAKEDAKELEK
+65 DAKEDAKVLEK

-87 LAKDQQAPT
+87 PAKDQQAPT
-96 LKDLLNHKKTTASH
+96 LKDWLNHKKTTASH
-110 EAQHETHEPTLK
+110 EAQHETHEA
-122 DLLNHKKTTASHEA
+122 N
-136 QHETHE
+136 
-142 MHETNPKTP
+142 ETNPKTP

-159 KKPNGVASNA
+159 KKPNGVTSNA
-169 HQANLTNK
+169 HQTNWPNK

-186 NNAIKNPTAP
+186 NNTIKTPTTP

-201 EPKTLKDI
+201 DPKTLKDI
-209 HALSQKHDLNASN
+209 QTLSQKHDLNASN
-222 IQVGTPLEK
+222 IQAATTPENK
-231 KETPLNASDQLALKT
+231 TPLNASDHLALKT
-246 TQTSINHTL
+246 TQTPTNHTL
-255 AKNDSKNT
+255 AKNDAKNT

-275 KESHNKERTT
+275 KESHNKEHAN
-285 PPSNE
+285 PPNNE
-290 KKTPPLRE
+290 KKTPPLKE

-310 LSKKKPEKTPTKT
+310 LSKKKSEKT
-323 QTTAATPENAPKI
+323 QTKAQTTAPSIAPENAPKI

-348 ANPPNDNAPTPLEK
+348 ANPPPNDNPPTPLEK
-362 EEKAKEVSEN
+362 EETTKEASDN
-372 KEKTKESNNSAQS
+372 KEKTKETNSSAQN

-399 SAAPKETIKHF
+399 SVTPKETIKHF

-423 PMSRISMDLF
+423 PMSKISMDLF
-433 PKELGKVEVTI
+433 PRELGKVEVII

-490 DSSKEQPKEPLRE
+490 DSSKEQPKEQLRE
-503 PFKEQESTPLKEN
+503 LFKEQESTPLKEN

-525 DNENK
+525 DHENQ

>member
-15 LNSGT
+15 NALNSGA
-20 KNEVKDTKNAPKSAS
+20 KNEDTKNAPKSAS
-35 KDFNKILNQKISKDK
+35 KDFSKILNQKISKDK

-58 ALKATPK
+58 ALKASPK
-65 DAKEDAKELEK
+65 NSKEGAKEDAKELEK

-110 EAQHETHEPTLK
+110 EAQHETHE
-122 DLLNHKKTTASHEA
+122 N
-136 QHETHE
+136 
-142 MHETNPKTP
+142 HETNPKTP

-159 KKPNGVASNA
+159 KKPNGVISNA
-169 HQANLTNK
+169 HQVSLTNK

-186 NNAIKNPTAP
+186 NHAIKNPTAP

-201 EPKTLKDI
+201 ESKTLKDI
-209 HALSQKHDLNASN
+209 QTLSQKHDLNASN
-222 IQVGTPLEK
+222 IQVVAPLEK
-231 KETPLNASDQLALKT
+231 KETSLSASDQLALKT

-255 AKNDSKNT
+255 TKNDAKNT

-275 KESHNKERTT
+275 KESHNKERAT
-285 PPSNE
+285 PPNNE
-290 KKTPPLRE
+290 KKTPPLKE

-310 LSKKKPEKTPTKT
+310 LSKKKPEKTPTKA
-323 QTTAATPENAPKI
+323 QTTAQATTPENAPKI
-336 PLKTPP
+336 PLKTLP

-372 KEKTKESNNSAQS
+372 KEKTKESTNSAQS
-385 AQNAQASDKTSENK
+385 AQNTQASDKASENK

-410 TQQLKQEIQEYKP
+410 AQQLKQEIQEYKP

-433 PKELGKVEVTI
+433 PKELGKVEVII
-444 QKVGKNLKVSV
+444 QKVGKDLKVSV

-490 DSSKEQPKEPLRE
+490 DSSKEQPKEQLRE

>member
-1 MPSFVNPIH
+1 MPSPVNPIH

-15 LNSGT
+15 LNSGA
-20 KNEVKDTKNAPKSAS
+20 KNEVKDTKNATKNAS
-35 KDFNKILNQKISKDK
+35 KDFSKILNQKISKDK

-65 DAKEDAKELEK
+65 DAKEDAKALEK
-76 TPTPHH
+76 TPTLPY

-96 LKDLLNHKKTTASH
+96 LKDWLNHKKTTASH
-110 EAQHETHEPTLK
+110 EAQHETHE
-122 DLLNHKKTTASHEA
+122 
-136 QHETHE
+136 
-142 MHETNPKTP
+142 HETNPKTP

-169 HQANLTNK
+169 HQTNLTNK
-177 NPLTPTNHA
+177 NPITPTNHA

-201 EPKTLKDI
+201 ESKTLKDI
-209 HALSQKHDLNASN
+209 QTLSQKHDLNASN
-222 IQVGTPLEK
+222 IQATTPLEK
-231 KETPLNASDQLALKT
+231 KETPLNASDQFALKT
-246 TQTSINHTL
+246 TQTPINNTL
-255 AKNDSKNT
+255 AKNDAKNT

-275 KESHNKERTT
+275 KDPHNKEHAN
-285 PPSNE
+285 PQNNE
-290 KKTPPLRE
+290 KKTPPLKE
-298 ALQMNAIKRDKT
+298 ALEMNAIKRDKT
-310 LSKKKPEKTPTKT
+310 LSKKKSEKTPIHAKT
-323 QTTAATPENAPKI
+323 QTTAQATTPENAPKI

-342 LMPLIG
+342 LMPLTG
-348 ANPPNDNAPTPLEK
+348 ANPPNDNAPTLLEK
-362 EEKAKEVSEN
+362 EETTKEASDNKEKAKETNS
-372 KEKTKESNNSAQS
+372 SAQS
-385 AQNAQASDKTSENK
+385 AQNTQASDKTSENK
-399 SAAPKETIKHF
+399 SITPKETIKHF

-423 PMSRISMDLF
+423 PTSRISMDLF
-433 PKELGKVEVTI
+433 PKELGKVEVII

-490 DSSKEQPKEPLRE
+490 DSSKEQQAPKDQPKE
-503 PFKEQESTPLKEN
+503 PFKEQELTPLKEN

-525 DNENK
+525 DNEHK

>member
-1 MPSFVNPIH
+1 MPSPINPIH
-10 TNANA
+10 TNASANANA
-15 LNSGT
+15 LNSGA
-20 KNEVKDTKNAPKSAS
+20 KNEDTKNAPKSAS
-35 KDFNKILNQKISKDK
+35 KDFSKILNQKISKDK

-65 DAKEDAKELEK
+65 DAKEGAKEDAKKLEK
-76 TPTPHH
+76 TPTP
-82 QHAQN
+82 QPPHAQN
-87 LAKDQQAPT
+87 PAKDQQAPT

-110 EAQHETHEPTLK
+110 EAQHETHE
-122 DLLNHKKTTASHEA
+122 
-136 QHETHE
+136 
-142 MHETNPKTP
+142 HETNPKTP

-159 KKPNGVASNA
+159 KKPNEVTSSA
-169 HQANLTNK
+169 HQTNLINK

-186 NNAIKNPTAP
+186 NNAIKNPTTP

-201 EPKTLKDI
+201 DPKTLKDI
-209 HALSQKHDLNASN
+209 QTLSQKHDLNASN
-222 IQVGTPLEK
+222 IQATTTPENK
-231 KETPLNASDQLALKT
+231 TPLNASDQFALKT
-246 TQTSINHTL
+246 TQTPINNTL
-255 AKNDSKNT
+255 AKNDAKNT

-285 PPSNE
+285 PPNNE
-290 KKTPPLRE
+290 KKTPPLKE
-298 ALQMNAIKRDKT
+298 ALEMNAIKRDKT
-310 LSKKKPEKTPTKT
+310 LSKKKPEKTPTKA
-323 QTTAATPENAPKI
+323 QTTTPSIAPENAPKI

-348 ANPPNDNAPTPLEK
+348 ANPPPNDNPPTILEK
-362 EEKAKEVSEN
+362 EETTKEASDN
-372 KEKTKESNNSAQS
+372 KEKTKESTNSAQS
-385 AQNAQASDKTSENK
+385 AQNAQSSDKASENK
-399 SAAPKETIKHF
+399 SVTPKETIKHF

-433 PKELGKVEVTI
+433 PKELGKVEVVI

-490 DSSKEQPKEPLRE
+490 DSSKEQPKEQLRE
-503 PFKEQESTPLKEN
+503 LFKEQESSPLKEN

-525 DNENK
+525 DHENQ

>member
-1 MPSFVNPIH
+1 MPSPVNPIH
-10 TNANA
+10 TNASANA
-15 LNSGT
+15 STLINSGA
-20 KNEVKDTKNAPKSAS
+20 KNEDTKNAPKSAS
-35 KDFNKILNQKISKDK
+35 KDFSKILNQKISKDK
-50 TAPKENPN
+50 TAPKEDPN

-65 DAKEDAKELEK
+65 DAKEGAKEDAKTLEK
-76 TPTPHH
+76 TPTLPH

-87 LAKDQQAPT
+87 PAKDQQAPT
-96 LKDLLNHKKTTASH
+96 LKDWLNHQKTTASH
-110 EAQHETHEPTLK
+110 EAQHEK
-122 DLLNHKKTTASHEA
+122 N
-136 QHETHE
+136 
-142 MHETNPKTP
+142 HETNPKTP

-159 KKPNGVASNA
+159 KKSNGVTSNA
-169 HQANLTNK
+169 HQTNLPNK
-177 NPLTPTNHA
+177 NPITPTNHA
-186 NNAIKNPTAP
+186 NNAIKNPTTP

-201 EPKTLKDI
+201 EPKTIKDI
-209 HALSQKHDLNASN
+209 QTLSQKHDLNASN
-222 IQVGTPLEK
+222 IQAATTPENK
-231 KETPLNASDQLALKT
+231 NPLNASDHLALKT
-246 TQTSINHTL
+246 TQTPTNHTL
-255 AKNDSKNT
+255 AKNDAKNT

-275 KESHNKERTT
+275 KEPQNKERTT
-285 PPSNE
+285 PPNNE
-290 KKTPPLRE
+290 KKTPPLKE

-310 LSKKKPEKTPTKT
+310 LSRKKSEKTPTKA
-323 QTTAATPENAPKI
+323 QTTISSATPENAPKI

-342 LMPLIG
+342 LMPLTG
-348 ANPPNDNAPTPLEK
+348 ANPPNDNPPTPLEK
-362 EEKAKEVSEN
+362 EEATKEASDN
-372 KEKTKESNNSAQS
+372 KEKTKESNNSAQNT
-385 AQNAQASDKTSENK
+385 QNAQASDKTSENK
-399 SAAPKETIKHF
+399 SITPKETIKHF

-433 PKELGKVEVTI
+433 PKELGKVEVVI

-490 DSSKEQPKEPLRE
+490 DSSKEQPKEPFKE
-503 PFKEQESTPLKEN
+503 PFKEQELTPLKEN

-525 DNENK
+525 DNENQ

>member
-1 MPSFVNPIH
+1 MPSPVNPLH

-15 LNSGT
+15 LNSGA

-35 KDFNKILNQKISKDK
+35 KDFSKILNQKISKDK
-50 TAPKENPN
+50 TAPKESPNHN

-65 DAKEDAKELEK
+65 DAKEDAKTLK
-76 TPTPHH
+76 TPTLPH

-87 LAKDQQAPT
+87 PAKDQQAPT
-96 LKDLLNHKKTTASH
+96 LKDWLNHKTTAEH
-110 EAQHETHEPTLK
+110 EAQHETHE
-122 DLLNHKKTTASHEA
+122 N
-136 QHETHE
+136 
-142 MHETNPKTP
+142 HETNPKTP

-159 KKPNGVASNA
+159 KKPNGVTSNA
-169 HQANLTNK
+169 HQTNLASK
-177 NPLTPTNHA
+177 NPITPNHA

-196 THNAK
+196 TDTKK

-209 HALSQKHDLNASN
+209 QTLSQKHDLNASN
-222 IQVGTPLEK
+222 IQAATTPENK
-231 KETPLNASDQLALKT
+231 NSLNASDQLALKT
-246 TQTSINHTL
+246 TPKNPTTNPTTI
-255 AKNDSKNT
+255 KNDAKNT

-275 KESHNKERTT
+275 KESHNKEHAT
-285 PPSNE
+285 PPNNE
-290 KKTPPLRE
+290 KKTPPLKE

-310 LSKKKPEKTPTKT
+310 LSKKKPEKTQTKT
-323 QTTAATPENAPKI
+323 QTKTQATAPSIAPENALKI

-348 ANPPNDNAPTPLEK
+348 ANPPPNDNIPTPLEK
-362 EEKAKEVSEN
+362 EETTKEASDN
-372 KEKTKESNNSAQS
+372 KEKTKESSNSAQN

-399 SAAPKETIKHF
+399 SVTPKETIKHF
-410 TQQLKQEIQEYKP
+410 AQQLKQEIQEYKP
-423 PMSRISMDLF
+423 PMSKISMDLF
-433 PKELGKVEVTI
+433 PKELGKVEVII

-490 DSSKEQPKEPLRE
+490 DSSKEQPKEQLRE
-503 PFKEQESTPLKEN
+503 LFKEQESTPLKEN

-525 DNENK
+525 DHENK

>member
-1 MPSFVNPIH
+1 MPSPINPIH

-15 LNSGT
+15 NASTLINSGA
-20 KNEVKDTKNAPKSAS
+20 KNEDTKNAPKSAS
-35 KDFNKILNQKISKDK
+35 KDFSKILNQKISKDK
-50 TAPKENPN
+50 TAPKESPN
-58 ALKATPK
+58 ALKATQK
-65 DAKEDAKELEK
+65 DAKKDAKVLEK

-110 EAQHETHEPTLK
+110 EAQHE
-122 DLLNHKKTTASHEA
+122 N
-136 QHETHE
+136 
-142 MHETNPKTP
+142 HETNPKTP

-159 KKPNGVASNA
+159 KKPNGVTSNA
-169 HQANLTNK
+169 HQENSTHK

-186 NNAIKNPTAP
+186 NHAIKNPTTP

-209 HALSQKHDLNASN
+209 QTLSQKHDLNASN
-222 IQVGTPLEK
+222 IQVIASLEK
-231 KETPLNASDQLALKT
+231 KETPLNAGDQLALKT

-255 AKNDSKNT
+255 AKNDAKNT

-275 KESHNKERTT
+275 KDPHNKEHAT
-285 PPSNE
+285 PPNNE
-290 KKTPPLRE
+290 KKTPPLKE
-298 ALQMNAIKRDKT
+298 ALPMNAIKRDKT

-323 QTTAATPENAPKI
+323 QTTAQATTPENAPKI

-362 EEKAKEVSEN
+362 EEKAKEASDN

-385 AQNAQASDKTSENK
+385 AQNTQASDKTSENK
-399 SAAPKETIKHF
+399 SVTPKETIKHF

-490 DSSKEQPKEPLRE
+490 DSSKEQPKEQLRE
-503 PFKEQESTPLKEN
+503 LFKEQESSPLKEN

-525 DNENK
+525 DNESK

>member
-1 MPSFVNPIH
+1 MPSPVNPIH

-15 LNSGT
+15 LNSGA
-20 KNEVKDTKNAPKSAS
+20 KNEVKDAKNAPKSAS
-35 KDFNKILNQKISKDK
+35 KDFSKILNQKISKDK
-50 TAPKENPN
+50 TASKENPN
-58 ALKATPK
+58 ASKVTPK
-65 DAKEDAKELEK
+65 DAKENAKTLK
-76 TPTPHH
+76 TPTLPH

-87 LAKDQQAPT
+87 PAKDQQAPT
-96 LKDLLNHKKTTASH
+96 LKDLLNHQKTTAPH
-110 EAQHETHEPTLK
+110 ETQHETHEA
-122 DLLNHKKTTASHEA
+122 N
-136 QHETHE
+136 
-142 MHETNPKTP
+142 ETNPKTP

-159 KKPNGVASNA
+159 KKPNGVTSNA
-169 HQANLTNK
+169 HQTNLASK

-201 EPKTLKDI
+201 NPKTLKDI
-209 HALSQKHDLNASN
+209 QTLSQKHDLNASN
-222 IQVGTPLEK
+222 IQATTPLEK
-231 KETPLNASDQLALKT
+231 KETPLNASDHLALKT
-246 TQTSINHTL
+246 TQTPTNHTL
-255 AKNDSKNT
+255 AKNDAKNT

-275 KESHNKERTT
+275 KEPHNKEHAN
-285 PPSNE
+285 PQNNE
-290 KKTPPLRE
+290 KKTPPLKE

-310 LSKKKPEKTPTKT
+310 LSKKKSEKTPTKA
-323 QTTAATPENAPKI
+323 QTTAPSIAPENAPKI

-348 ANPPNDNAPTPLEK
+348 ANPPNDNIPTPLEK
-362 EEKAKEVSEN
+362 EEKTQEISDN
-372 KEKTKESNNSAQS
+372 KEKTKESSNSAQS

-399 SAAPKETIKHF
+399 SVTPKETIKHF

-433 PKELGKVEVTI
+433 PKELGKVEVII

-490 DSSKEQPKEPLRE
+490 DSSKEQPKEQLRE
-503 PFKEQESTPLKEN
+503 LFKEQESTPLKEN

-525 DNENK
+525 DHENK

>member
-1 MPSFVNPIH
+1 MPSPINPIH

-15 LNSGT
+15 LNSGA
-20 KNEVKDTKNAPKSAS
+20 KNEDTKNAPKSAS
-35 KDFNKILNQKISKDK
+35 KDFSKILNQKISKDK
-50 TAPKENPN
+50 TTPKENPN
-58 ALKATPK
+58 ALKATQK
-65 DAKEDAKELEK
+65 DAKKDAKALEK
-76 TPTPHH
+76 TPTLPH

-87 LAKDQQAPT
+87 PAKDQQAPT
-96 LKDLLNHKKTTASH
+96 LKDLLNHKKTSH
-110 EAQHETHEPTLK
+110 EAQHK
-122 DLLNHKKTTASHEA
+122 N
-136 QHETHE
+136 
-142 MHETNPKTP
+142 HETNPKTP

-159 KKPNGVASNA
+159 KKPNGVTSNA
-169 HQANLTNK
+169 HQENLTHK
-177 NPLTPTNHA
+177 NPLTPTNHT
-186 NNAIKNPTAP
+186 NNAIKNPTTP
-196 THNAK
+196 TDTK
-201 EPKTLKDI
+201 KDPKTLKDI
-209 HALSQKHDLNASN
+209 QTLSQKHDLNASN
-222 IQVGTPLEK
+222 IQVTAPLEK
-231 KETPLNASDQLALKT
+231 KETPLSASDQLALKT

-255 AKNDSKNT
+255 AKNDAKNT

-275 KESHNKERTT
+275 KESHNKERAT
-285 PPSNE
+285 PPNNE

-298 ALQMNAIKRDKT
+298 ALPMNAIKRDKT
-310 LSKKKPEKTPTKT
+310 LSKKKPEKTPIHAKT
-323 QTTAATPENAPKI
+323 QTTAPSIAPENAPKI
-336 PLKTPP
+336 SLKTPP

-348 ANPPNDNAPTPLEK
+348 ANPPNDNAPTLLEK
-362 EEKAKEVSEN
+362 EETTKEASDN
-372 KEKTKESNNSAQS
+372 KEKTKESSNSAQS
-385 AQNAQASDKTSENK
+385 VQNAQASDKTSENK
-399 SAAPKETIKHF
+399 SVTPKETIKHF

-433 PKELGKVEVTI
+433 PKELGKVEVII

-490 DSSKEQPKEPLRE
+490 DSSKEQPKEQLRE
-503 PFKEQESTPLKEN
+503 LFKEQELTPLKEN

-525 DNENK
+525 DHENQ

>member
-15 LNSGT
+15 NTNALINSGA
-20 KNEVKDTKNAPKSAS
+20 KNEIKDTKNAPKSAS
-35 KDFNKILNQKISKDK
+35 KDFSKILNQKISKDK
-50 TAPKENPN
+50 TAPKENPS
-58 ALKATPK
+58 ALKATQK
-65 DAKEDAKELEK
+65 DTKEDAKELEK

-110 EAQHETHEPTLK
+110 EAQHEI
-122 DLLNHKKTTASHEA
+122 HKN
-136 QHETHE
+136 
-142 MHETNPKTP
+142 HETNPKTP

-159 KKPNGVASNA
+159 KKPNGVASSA

-186 NNAIKNPTAP
+186 NNANTTQKPTTQ

-201 EPKTLKDI
+201 ESKTLKDI
-209 HALSQKHDLNASN
+209 QTLSQKHDLNASN
-222 IQVGTPLEK
+222 IQVSAPLEK

-255 AKNDSKNT
+255 AKNGTKNT

-275 KESHNKERTT
+275 KESQNKERTT
-285 PPSNE
+285 PSSNE

-310 LSKKKPEKTPTKT
+310 LSKKKPEKTPIHAKT
-323 QTTAATPENAPKI
+323 QTTAQAATPENAPKI

-372 KEKTKESNNSAQS
+372 KEKTKESTNSTQN

-423 PMSRISMDLF
+423 PMSKISMDLF

-490 DSSKEQPKEPLRE
+490 DSSKEQPKEQLRE
-503 PFKEQESTPLKEN
+503 PFKEQELTPLKEN

>member
-1 MPSFVNPIH
+1 MPSPINPIH
-10 TNANA
+10 TNASTNA
-15 LNSGT
+15 STLINSGA
-20 KNEVKDTKNAPKSAS
+20 KNEDTKNAPKSAS
-35 KDFNKILNQKISKDK
+35 KDFSKILNQKISKDK

-65 DAKEDAKELEK
+65 NSKENAKGDAKELEK
-76 TPTPHH
+76 TPTLQP
-82 QHAQN
+82 QHAQDF
-87 LAKDQQAPT
+87 AKDQQAPT
-96 LKDLLNHKKTTASH
+96 LKDWLNHQKTTASH
-110 EAQHETHEPTLK
+110 EAQHETHK
-122 DLLNHKKTTASHEA
+122 N
-136 QHETHE
+136 
-142 MHETNPKTP
+142 HETNPKTP

-159 KKPNGVASNA
+159 KKPNEVASSA
-169 HQANLTNK
+169 HQASLTNK

-186 NNAIKNPTAP
+186 NNANKNPTAP

-255 AKNDSKNT
+255 AKNDTKNT

-275 KESHNKERTT
+275 KESQNKERTT
-285 PPSNE
+285 PPHNE

-323 QTTAATPENAPKI
+323 QTTAPSATPENAPKI

-362 EEKAKEVSEN
+362 EEKIKEVSEN
-372 KEKTKESNNSAQS
+372 KEKTKESTNSAQS